1 VHVVSPID
9 VEAVAFL
16 PLKAGSP
23 ILPAHDRI
31 KGSFSVKST
40 RRSKS
45 QAQGFSLV
53 EVVIALSVVAITFI
67 GLIGLL
73 GSGVVTEQTSTQQ
86 TVATNIAGAILA
98 DLRSTPL
105 YSAASTRYGLTLPT
119 PVATM
124 SLSPL
129 SGVTPTT
136 LYFDNNSTYLSSGA
150 TVPANAAFVAKVYL
164 AGNGYIGV
172 SPSIQ
177 SNDMVRVVVSWP
189 AQTTTVPVG
198 SVDVISQFLVH

>member
-1 VHVVSPID
+1 MIKDSF
-9 VEAVAFL
+9 AGK
-16 PLKAGSP
+16 PLHR
-23 ILPAHDRI
+23 L
-31 KGSFSVKST
+31 KS
-40 RRSKS
+40 R
-45 QAQGFSLV
+45 AEGFSLV

-73 GSGVVTEQTSTQQ
+73 GSGVATEQTSTQQ
-86 TVATNIAGAILA
+86 TVATNIAGSILA

-105 YSAASTRYGLTLPT
+105 YLPTSTRYGLTLPT
-119 PVATM
+119 PVATTA
-124 SLSPL
+124 SAPL

-150 TVPANAAFVAKVYL
+150 TIPANAAFVAKIYL
-164 AGNGYIGV
+164 IGNGYIGA
-172 SPSIQ
+172 SSAPSQ
-177 SNDMVRVVVSWP
+177 CTDMVRVVVSWP